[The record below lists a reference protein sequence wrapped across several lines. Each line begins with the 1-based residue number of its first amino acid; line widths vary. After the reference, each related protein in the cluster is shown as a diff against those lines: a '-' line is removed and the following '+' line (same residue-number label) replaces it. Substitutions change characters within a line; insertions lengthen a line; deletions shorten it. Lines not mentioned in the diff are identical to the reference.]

1 LSISLKT
8 RKMLWG
14 RSANRC
20 NHPDCRRE
28 LVMDATETDDES
40 IIGEEC
46 HIIAQEENGPR
57 GNSNFTKDERDKY
70 SNLILMCHIHHKII
84 DDQPNTYSVKV
95 LTDIKRKHEEWVRDS
110 LNIDKEKQHE
120 DEIYSSYIEEWCNLT
135 DINNWNGWTSYMIS
149 DGQPKISKEMDT
161 KLNELS
167 TWMLSRIWFKR
178 YIELEESLKNFQR
191 VLGDLY
197 NTFHEHSTEYFDMFI
212 TDKFY
217 KINRWDE
224 KLYANLVNEYNFHVD
239 LVEDLVLELTRAAN
253 YVCDNVRRFLLPSFR
268 VSEGLLLVTYGP
280 CMDLSFKTVRT
291 EYRGQERIL
300 QPYPG
305 LERFKEVRTSRD
317 FCFGA
322 GKDA

>member
-1 LSISLKT
+1 
-8 RKMLWG
+8 
-14 RSANRC
+14 
-20 NHPDCRRE
+20 
-28 LVMDATETDDES
+28 
-40 IIGEEC
+40 
-46 HIIAQEENGPR
+46 
-57 GNSNFTKDERDKY
+57 
-70 SNLILMCHIHHKII
+70 
-84 DDQPNTYSVKV
+84 
-95 LTDIKRKHEEWVRDS
+95 
-110 LNIDKEKQHE
+110 
-120 DEIYSSYIEEWCNLT
+120 
-135 DINNWNGWTSYMIS
+135 MIS

-253 YVCDNVRRFLLPSFR
+253 YVCDNVRRFFLPSFS
-268 VSEGLLLVTYGP
+268 VSEGLLLVNY
-280 CMDLSFKTVRT
+280 DLVWTCHLKQFVQNTV
-291 EYRGQERIL
+291 GKNVLL

-305 LERFKEVRTSRD
+305 LERFK
-317 FCFGA
+317 
-322 GKDA
+322 K